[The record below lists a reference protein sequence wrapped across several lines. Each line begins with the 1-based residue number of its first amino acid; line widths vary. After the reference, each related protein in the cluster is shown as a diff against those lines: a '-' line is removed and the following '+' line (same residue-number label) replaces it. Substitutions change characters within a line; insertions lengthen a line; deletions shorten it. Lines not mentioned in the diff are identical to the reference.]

1 MVLQD
6 KVRSVLAHSK
16 TREEELMVVSVTG
29 GGLLLAVQVRASI
42 PQEIELPTSFCQ
54 SDRWQLEVYGVWY

>member
-1 MVLQD
+1 
-6 KVRSVLAHSK
+6 
-16 TREEELMVVSVTG
+16 MVVSVTG